1 MIWIMD
7 HRKPKWVVQEELGKR
22 FLTVHFESF
31 WKDYDDPRDIPLL
44 VWLLR
49 ALCL

>member
-7 HRKPKWVVQEELGKR
+7 YRKPKWVVQEELGKQ

-31 WKDYDDPRDIPLL
+31 QKDDDPRDIPLP
-44 VWLLR
+44 VWLLMV
-49 ALCL
+49 LCL